1 MRYQRNYVGTLFIS
15 HGGVL
20 ERLLLPALVY
30 LIYCSVLYW
39 ACLESGFFLADG
51 GSHLIAGCASFML
64 VFRLNQCYTRLNR
77 SEHLMVMFLSSL
89 RHVVMLTCEYVQGP
103 ELSDCA
109 ELRPL
114 REAAVMLK
122 VNVVRLALAT
132 AVSLSYHASI
142 VLSLSS
148 FGEIDK
154 EKLLCAMLT
163 FKRIKGLLTGAE
175 ASVLD
180 RVCGLSE
187 IKPKQK
193 PKHWGISRDSKVSF
207 AVDMNRLRMR
217 EEIDSEGRLTI
228 FGDDGNACSGVAL
241 TPVLI
246 QLLRKQLRFGLRK
259 EWGYPERM
267 LNLYESCLS
276 QAIEAFEDLDDV
288 VTQPMP
294 LPYLQLCRSFMIAF
308 LCLYPCSIKLEQ
320 GIWGNVVVPTILA
333 MALLGFDIVSAM
345 LENPLSDDPCSLSVE
360 EMLHELELS
369 LHTLFDLSETDADAV
384 NCSLDDLGSALGL
397 PEAKNASRHRGEQT
411 PAPKGGRS
419 APAPAKV
426 YRFDDFF
433 EWSQLPTPTLKRMYS
448 KYGPMSSTRSWSC
461 CCCPRRSDAQ
471 QSNKDP
477 SPSDGEDSSRLRLL
491 HSEFEASVAIK
502 CAYLPRYFLALRVND
517 EHRTELAALEE
528 SLEREASSLDRSTG
542 ITQAVSKYR
551 SRSKVGSA
559 ASGSGNLEVVVGDDP
574 SNSTTTI
581 GSNSGKR

>member
-39 ACLESGFFLADG
+39 ACLESGFLLAED

-77 SEHLMVMFLSSL
+77 SEHLMVVFLSSL
-89 RHVVMLTCEYVQGP
+89 RHVVMTTCEYVRGP
-103 ELSDCA
+103 ELNDCA
-109 ELRPL
+109 ELRHL
-114 REAAVMLK
+114 RDAAVMLK
-122 VNVVRLALAT
+122 VQVVRLALAT
-132 AVSLSYHASI
+132 AVSLSYHTTI

-148 FGEIDK
+148 FGDIDK
-154 EKLLCAMLT
+154 EKMLLAMLT

-187 IKPKQK
+187 LKQCCGTFCV
-193 PKHWGISRDSKVSF
+193 PKVSF

-228 FGDDGNACSGVAL
+228 FGDDGHACSGVAL

-246 QLLRKQLRFGLRK
+246 QLLRKALRTGLSR

-276 QAIEAFEDLDDV
+276 QATEAFEDLDDV

-308 LCLYPCSIKLEQ
+308 LCLYPWSIHLEH

-345 LENPLSDDPCSLSVE
+345 LENPLSDDPSSLSLE

-369 LHTLFDLSETDADAV
+369 LQTLFDLSETDAEAV
-384 NCSLDDLGSALGL
+384 NCSWDDLGSALGL
-397 PEAKNASRHRGEQT
+397 QEAKT
-411 PAPKGGRS
+411 APEGGRS
-419 APAPAKV
+419 APAPGKV
-426 YRFDDFF
+426 YRFADFF

-448 KYGPMSSTRSWSC
+448 KYGSTSSTWSWS

-471 QSNKDP
+471 QSNKEL
-477 SPSDGEDSSRLRLL
+477 SQSDREDTPRVRLL
-491 HSEFEASVAIK
+491 HSEFEASDAIK
-502 CAYLPRYFLALRVND
+502 CAYLPRYFLALRAND
-517 EHRTELAALEE
+517 DHRTELAALGA
-528 SLEREASSLDRSTG
+528 SLEREASSLDLSTS

-551 SRSKVGSA
+551 GKNGSPASRA
-559 ASGSGNLEVVVGDDP
+559 LEVVVGDDP
-574 SNSTTTI
+574 K
-581 GSNSGKR
+581 G